1 MKRILP
7 ILVCSACAFVV
18 SCGPDSSSDPQG
30 SVAKPQPKEL
40 IPDGP
45 KSTIGISSSTDSTAA
60 APKKKNK

>member
-30 SVAKPQPKEL
+30 SVAKPPIKEL

-45 KSTIGISSSTDSTAA
+45 KSTIGISSSNDSAA
-60 APKKKNK
+60 APKKPKK